1 MEHAGISANR
11 LLYSGNRWIVI
22 RIRINANPVLTEVDA
37 HNLFGQESLPDMR
50 AYGLDSRDCTECLSA
65 CGCDPC
71 LLGVRS
77 AGRRNPVR
85 KKVTLLERRE
95 KPRVLWPPLTSPAP
109 RDAAD
114 AGAARCSRRR

>member
-1 MEHAGISANR
+1 MEEAGISANR
-11 LLYSGNRWIVI
+11 LLDCLNRWIVI

-85 KKVTLLERRE
+85 KKVTLLERGE
-95 KPRVLWPPLTSPAP
+95 ELFAELWGHDQAH
-109 RDAAD
+109 
-114 AGAARCSRRR
+114 